1 MARSGSSTSRECRRD
16 RAGISLGGHLGKG
29 CRTAGVR
36 VALQAL
42 EIGAHLRSMLVAQA
56 RIFFKGF
63 GDDALQVR
71 RNFRVEPRKSDRR
84 FMKNRIKDGARRI
97 ASKRKNAGGR
107 LVKHD
112 AKREQI

>member
-71 RNFRVEPRKSDRR
+71 RTFRVCPRKSDRR
-84 FMKNRIKDGARRI
+84 FMKKRDQDGAMII
-97 ASKRKNAGGR
+97 ACRK
-107 LVKHD
+107 KD
-112 AKREQI
+112 A